1 MVECYYVLLWRQG
14 REPDLEFAFLFPIT
28 EKLTYSTEHLLLIL
42 SAKHTDERAWR
53 RAHAQLPMLHV
64 FLIKW
69 QLALLRP
76 PRSLYDSLDTSWQIS
91 FFFLQLL
98 TIQQKL
104 RWDISVMSRCL
115 MSLSKWSILIQYPLQ
130 NVEQHPPLVW
140 KLNWKYWIR

>member
-69 QLALLRP
+69 QLLSWGLLAAYMILLIRAD
-76 PRSLYDSLDTSWQIS
+76 RSL